1 MSETSKAPEKWKS
14 EQLRAERKARLAR
27 MKSKEGG
34 KKQIKTSNP
43 LTRLIVIAV
52 LIVALLL
59 TGLWA
64 VVRNGVPQRQ
74 LTAVTIGT
82 TDIKAVDVNYYYYQQ
97 LSNYG
102 LDPTDPESQA
112 TLKAASG
119 IEGFKTN
126 ADYLKD
132 QAIQALRQDV
142 MLADQAAK
150 NQMTLTAENEALID
164 TYLTNLQSTAIQEGK
179 TLDNYL
185 ISTFGPGM
193 NIQALRR
200 SIERLLLADQYA
212 AEKVDSFT
220 FNEDEL
226 QAGYEKAPEEYD
238 SIDYRI
244 FYLAADIKTGATD
257 AEKTKAM
264 EEARKKADEM
274 LSRITDGDS
283 FRQLCIEYAAE
294 ADQVTYRTEDAS
306 LMEHKLRSA
315 VTITTHK
322 NWLFD
327 AERKSGDKT
336 VLDSTSGYYVI
347 LFQDRSRPEYERV
360 NVRHILITA
369 DRETATS
376 EQIETAKKKA
386 ESILAEYL
394 AGDKTDEAFAALAK
408 ANTADSNAEQGGL
421 YEGVYRGQMV
431 KEFENWCFDPS
442 RKIGDTGIVQ
452 TDFGFHVMYYAGQSG
467 VDWILNVT
475 NTLKGEAYQE
485 YLAEEAKNY
494 AYSTHAFGYRFVG

>member
-34 KKQIKTSNP
+34 KKQIKTTNP
-43 LTRLIVIAV
+43 LTRLIVIIV
-52 LIVALLL
+52 LIVALLI

-64 VVRNGVPQRQ
+64 VIRSGMPQRQ

-82 TDIKAVDVNYYYYQQ
+82 TDIKAVDINYYYYQQ

-102 LDPTDPESQA
+102 LDPTDPQSQA

-132 QAIQALRQDV
+132 QAIQALQQDV
-142 MLADQAAK
+142 MLADQAVK
-150 NQMTLTAENEALID
+150 NQMTLTAENVALID
-164 TYLTNLQSTAIQEGK
+164 TYLTNLQSAATQEGK

-185 ISTFGPGM
+185 IATFGPGM
-193 NIQALRR
+193 NTQALRR
-200 SIERLLLADQYA
+200 SVERLLLADQYTA
-212 AEKVDSFT
+212 VKADSFT
-220 FNEDEL
+220 FTDAEL
-226 QAGYEKAPEEYD
+226 QAGYEKAPEQYD
-238 SIDYRI
+238 SIDYRV

-274 LSRITDGDS
+274 LNRITDGAS

-294 ADQVTYRTEDAS
+294 ADQVKYRTEDVS
-306 LMEHKLRSA
+306 LNAHKLRNA

-327 AERKSGDKT
+327 AERKAGDKT
-336 VLDSTSGYYVI
+336 VLDSTSGYYV
-347 LFQDRSRPEYERV
+347 LMFLERRRPEYERV
-360 NVRHILITA
+360 DVRHILITA
-369 DRETATS
+369 ARATATS

-394 AGDKTDEAFAALAK
+394 AGDKTEDAFAALAK

-431 KEFENWCFDPS
+431 KEFEDWCFGPS
-442 RKIGDTGIVQ
+442 RKAGDTGIVQ

-475 NTLKGEAYQE
+475 ATLKGEAYQA
-485 YLAEEAKNY
+485 YLAEEVKNY
-494 AYSTHAFGYRFVG
+494 SYKTNAFGYRFVG

>member
-1 MSETSKAPEKWKS
+1 MSDTSKAPEKWKS

-34 KKQIKTSNP
+34 KKQIKTTNP
-43 LTRLIVIAV
+43 LTRLIVIIV
-52 LIVALLL
+52 LIVALLI

-64 VVRNGVPQRQ
+64 VVRSGIPQRQ

-102 LDPTDPESQA
+102 LDPADPQSQA

-132 QAIQALRQDV
+132 QAIQALQQDV

-150 NQMTLTAENEALID
+150 NEMTLTAENVALVD
-164 TYLTNLQSTAIQEGK
+164 TYLTNLQSAATQEGK

-185 ISTFGPGM
+185 ITTFGPGM
-193 NIQALRR
+193 NADALRR
-200 SIERLLLADQYA
+200 SVERLLLADQYA
-212 AEKVDSFT
+212 AEKADSFT
-220 FNEDEL
+220 FTEAEL
-226 QAGYEKAPEEYD
+226 QAGYDKAPEQYD
-238 SIDYRI
+238 SIDYRV

-264 EEARKKADEM
+264 EEARKKADDM
-274 LSRITDGDS
+274 LSRITDGAS

-294 ADQVTYRTEDAS
+294 ADQVKYRTSDAS

-327 AERKSGDKT
+327 AARKAGDKT
-336 VLDSTSGYYVI
+336 VLDSTSGYYVL
-347 LFQDRSRPEYERV
+347 LFQDRRRPEYERV

-369 DRETATS
+369 DRAKATA

-386 ESILAEYL
+386 ESILAEYQ
-394 AGDKTDEAFAALAK
+394 AGDKTEDAFAALAK
-408 ANTADSNAEQGGL
+408 ANSADGNAAQGGI

-431 KEFENWCFDPS
+431 KEFEDWCFAAS
-442 RKIGDTGIVQ
+442 RKTGDTGIVQ

-475 NTLKGEAYQE
+475 ATLKGEAYQA
-485 YLAEEAKNY
+485 YLAEEVKNY
-494 AYSTHAFGYRFVG
+494 TYSTHAFGFRFVG